1 MFHASFACFIV
12 FPGVRDGE
20 EVPSGLKTWNDAEAR
35 KSGKSGAMKNGA
47 GWIAEYKS
55 SKKQNQSRWF
65 NVRTWGSWRLA
76 FLLAKLQRQLWE
88 ASAVEV
94 PKVIA
99 PVETAPEA
107 PASSSQPTA
116 RHTKGKGKGKGVVKT
131 VKASQASPSQPSG
144 KPEPQPEKRPR
155 DEVLDLDV
163 ADENWGRLTPVVASA
178 SAEKGPNSREAKK
191 RPAEEMGKQPES
203 SQALKRETW
212 LQSVMV
218 MSCI

>member
-1 MFHASFACFIV
+1 MGV

-20 EVPSGLKTWNDAEAR
+20 EVPSGLKTWNDALG
-35 KSGKSGAMKNGA
+35 KSGKSGGMKNGA
-47 GWIAEYKS
+47 GWIAEYKG
-55 SKKQNQSRWF
+55 SKKQSQTRWF

-88 ASAVEV
+88 ASGAAPKAAVEA

-99 PVETAPEA
+99 PVETAPQEA

-116 RHTKGKGKGKGVVKT
+116 RHSKGKGKGKGKGAKT
-131 VKASQASPSQPSG
+131 TPSQPSEKQPQPEKRPSE
-144 KPEPQPEKRPR
+144 KPPQPEKRPR
-155 DEVLDLDV
+155 DEALDLDA
-163 ADENWGRLTPVVASA
+163 ADENWGRLTPAAVRD
-178 SAEKGPNSREAKK
+178 EKGNSREARK

-212 LQSVMV
+212 SRSVIV
-218 MSCI
+218 MSCV

>member
-1 MFHASFACFIV
+1 MFHASPPFFHFC

-20 EVPSGLKTWNDAEAR
+20 EVPSGLKTWNDALG
-35 KSGKSGAMKNGA
+35 KSGKSGGMKNGA
-47 GWIAEYKS
+47 GWIAEYKG
-55 SKKQNQSRWF
+55 SKKQSQTRWF

-88 ASAVEV
+88 AASAAPAKAAVEA

-99 PVETAPEA
+99 PVETAPQEA

-116 RHTKGKGKGKGVVKT
+116 RHSKGKGKGKGKGVAKT
-131 VKASQASPSQPSG
+131 SPSQPSE
-144 KPEPQPEKRPR
+144 KQPQPEKRPR
-155 DEVLDLDV
+155 DEALDLDA
-163 ADENWGRLTPVVASA
+163 ADENWGRLTPVASD
-178 SAEKGPNSREAKK
+178 EKGNSREARK

-212 LQSVMV
+212 SRSVIV
-218 MSCI
+218 MSCV

>member
-1 MFHASFACFIV
+1 MV

-20 EVPSGLKTWNDAEAR
+20 EVPSGLKIWNDAQ
-35 KSGKSGAMKNGA
+35 KSGKSGGMKNGA

-55 SKKQNQSRWF
+55 SKKQSQSRWF

-88 ASAVEV
+88 ASGVPKAAVEAA
-94 PKVIA
+94 KVIA
-99 PVETAPEA
+99 PVEAAPEA

-116 RHTKGKGKGKGVVKT
+116 RHSKGKGKGKGVAKAKT
-131 VKASQASPSQPSG
+131 SPNQPSE
-144 KPEPQPEKRPR
+144 KQPQPEKRPR
-155 DEVLDLDV
+155 DEAFDLDA
-163 ADENWGRLTPVVASA
+163 ADENWGRLTPA
-178 SAEKGPNSREAKK
+178 SAEKGNSREARK

-212 LQSVMV
+212 SRSVIV
-218 MSCI
+218 MSCV